1 MLQTLYKNE
10 ATGVEWIDLVFP
22 TTEELATVADR
33 YKLHPNLVQDC
44 LEPNHLPK
52 FEIVGR
58 TTFIITRAIDIN
70 AKENAD
76 SIQEVTKK
84 IAIFYID
91 KTLITIHRREEHF
104 LFDLKD
110 KYAAALDGNVTA
122 DGILAD
128 VLRKAILSYEMPI
141 MRTDAALDIFETR
154 IFLKRKIPNLIRDT
168 YYLKRKIDV
177 YRRMLLLT
185 KDLLGKITEEGS
197 LKKTT
202 TEDLKDTVN
211 RVFVE
216 CEQVRENLNQLL
228 NIHFNLSTQRV
239 NEVIL
244 VLTLFS
250 VFFMPLTFIVGVYGM
265 NFKFMPELEW
275 KYGYAAAWGL
285 MAAVILIIFQWFKR
299 KKWL

>member
-10 ATGVEWIDLVFP
+10 TTGVEWIDLVFP
-22 TTEELATVADR
+22 TTEELAAVAER

-84 IAIFYID
+84 IALFYID

-110 KYAAALDGNVTA
+110 KYAAAQDTNVTA

-141 MRTDAALDIFETR
+141 MRADAALDIFETR
-154 IFLKRKIPNLIRDT
+154 IFLKRKTPNLIRDT
-168 YYLKRKIDV
+168 YYLKRKVDV

-185 KDLLGKITEEGS
+185 KDLLSKITEEAS

-202 TEDLKDTVN
+202 IEDLKDTVN

-265 NFKFMPELEW
+265 NFKFMPEIEW

-285 MAAVILIIFQWFKR
+285 MIAVILVIFQWFKR